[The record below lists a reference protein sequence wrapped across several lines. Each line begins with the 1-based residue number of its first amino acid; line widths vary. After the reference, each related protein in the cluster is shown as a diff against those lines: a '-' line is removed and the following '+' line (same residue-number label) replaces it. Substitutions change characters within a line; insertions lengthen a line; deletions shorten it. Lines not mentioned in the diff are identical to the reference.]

1 MMDVKIRLPGILLVH
16 DAVCLPSL
24 RLSLMCTSRR
34 SVYSPNP
41 WNHKKIQD
49 SISSSHGLNKPF
61 AHRQGRETQK
71 TSYIPAFSQHR
82 RTKLCCMRKIQHS
95 TCSSTEDRQSG
106 MVCGNGASTRLVFAM
121 WCMVSG
127 IGGWGQKERKTTDGV
142 AAGGGGGGEGGGRG
156 GEGGGEGGGVVYK
169 HRHCL

>member
-49 SISSSHGLNKPF
+49 SISSSHGLNKPC
-61 AHRQGRETQK
+61 ADREGCCYTTCPQKHKLIHTRRKK

-106 MVCGNGASTRLVFAM
+106 MVCGNGASARLVFAM
-121 WCMVSG
+121 WCLVSG
-127 IGGWGQKERKTTDGV
+127 NGEWDWGLGTKGKENNR
-142 AAGGGGGGEGGGRG
+142 
-156 GEGGGEGGGVVYK
+156 
-169 HRHCL
+169 

>member
-1 MMDVKIRLPGILLVH
+1 MDVKIRLPGILLVH

-49 SISSSHGLNKPF
+49 SISSSHGLNKPC
-61 AHRQGRETQK
+61 ADREGCCYTTCPQKHKLIHTRRKK

-82 RTKLCCMRKIQHS
+82 RTKLCCMRK
-95 TCSSTEDRQSG
+95 SSTRRVLPLRIDKVVWFVE
-106 MVCGNGASTRLVFAM
+106 MVPARAWFLLCGA
-121 WCMVSG
+121 W
-127 IGGWGQKERKTTDGV
+127 
-142 AAGGGGGGEGGGRG
+142 
-156 GEGGGEGGGVVYK
+156 
-169 HRHCL
+169 